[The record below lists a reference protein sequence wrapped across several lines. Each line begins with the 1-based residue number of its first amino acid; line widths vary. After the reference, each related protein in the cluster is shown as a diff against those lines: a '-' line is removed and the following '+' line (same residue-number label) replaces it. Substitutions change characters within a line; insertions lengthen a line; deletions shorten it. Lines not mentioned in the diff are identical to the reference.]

1 MSFPID
7 YYLTIYGWLHQRTDA
22 FKYFIQIGIPY
33 CRHSA
38 GSADVINSV
47 TLTDSIIHAATEGG
61 SKKMCNWRS
70 SSHIA
75 LTPDFIQTYNHINQ
89 AYELLKCRLY
99 TFQFLDWLI
108 DFSYLFWLFMFIML
122 LIVAWITRINAWK
135 HGTFKQAL
143 LVHWIG

>member
-1 MSFPID
+1 MTSSKNWCIQVLYSNWHSILQTFCRKCWCHK
-7 YYLTIYGWLHQRTDA
+7 LGNTD
-22 FKYFIQIGIPY
+22 
-33 CRHSA
+33 RLNHSCCNR
-38 GSADVINSV
+38 G
-47 TLTDSIIHAATEGG
+47 GG

-143 LVHWIG
+143 LVHCGLGRGQPV